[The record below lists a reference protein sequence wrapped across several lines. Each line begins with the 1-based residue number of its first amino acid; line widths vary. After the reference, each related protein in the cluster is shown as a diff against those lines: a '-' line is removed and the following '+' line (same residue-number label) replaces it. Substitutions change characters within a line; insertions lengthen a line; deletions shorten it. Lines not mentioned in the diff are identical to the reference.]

1 MNGIIEYDQKLKSLP
16 KFMLIHQYSPK
27 KNYWNSI
34 FIFTIVYYITLVITN
49 IVLWPPKTI
58 NFVVITKYFFG
69 IEYVLDVAVCFST
82 YFFLQQLEYRFQT
95 LNESW
100 KYLLPGFLPFPGK
113 LTCSIT
119 GMTLDKIRLLHAE
132 LSDSLRLFSVAFG
145 QILLGFFVFSYI
157 DMLLQ
162 FYYFIVFDLTKTE
175 KFSFLNFLRKIVP
188 HIVYLKN
195 VVLVLAIIIAASR
208 VHEKKRKMIS
218 HLRLIRI
225 SNLSANL
232 KIQVKL
238 FMNQI
243 TVFESSEI
251 TAFGI
256 FIINL
261 NLVISILILLIT
273 GIVTLIQMK
282 NHPMIL
288 QSKQSVL
295 KFLLDTRIHNL
306 TYN

>member
-1 MNGIIEYDQKLKSLP
+1 
-16 KFMLIHQYSPK
+16 MLIRQYLTK

-34 FIFTIVYYITLVITN
+34 FIFTIVFYITLVFMN
-49 IVLWPPKTI
+49 AVLFPPNTI
-58 NFVVITKYFFG
+58 NFVVITMYFFR
-69 IEYVLDVAVCFST
+69 IEYVLDVAVWFST

-100 KYLLPGFLPFPGK
+100 KYLLPGFLPFPGEW
-113 LTCSIT
+113 TCSIT
-119 GMTLDKIRLLHAE
+119 EMTLDKIRLLHAE
-132 LSDSLRLFSVAFG
+132 LSDSLRLFSMGFG

-162 FYYFIVFDLTKTE
+162 FYYFINFNDKETE
-175 KFSFLNFLRKIVP
+175 KFSFLYFLKIVVTQTF
-188 HIVYLKN
+188 HIRNIILI
-195 VVLVLAIIIAASR
+195 LSIIIAASR

-225 SNLSANL
+225 SNLSANI

-256 FIINL
+256 FNINL
-261 NLVISILILLIT
+261 NLVTSILILLIT
-273 GIVTLIQMK
+273 GIVTLIQM
-282 NHPMIL
+282 
-288 QSKQSVL
+288 
-295 KFLLDTRIHNL
+295 
-306 TYN
+306 

>member
-1 MNGIIEYDQKLKSLP
+1 MNGITEYDQKLKSLP
-16 KFMLIHQYSPK
+16 RFMLIRQHSPK
-27 KNYWNSI
+27 KYDWNSI
-34 FIFTIVYYITLVITN
+34 LIFSIVYYITTAFTCVI
-49 IVLWPPKTI
+49 LWPPNTI
-58 NFVVITKYFFG
+58 NFVVITMYFFR

-82 YFFLQQLEYRFQT
+82 YFFLKQLEYRFQT

-100 KYLLPGFLPFPGK
+100 KYLLPGFLPFPEEW
-113 LTCSIT
+113 TRSIT

-132 LSDSLRLFSVAFG
+132 LSDLLRLFSMGFG

-162 FYYFIVFDLTKTE
+162 FYYFINFNDKKTE
-175 KFSFLNFLRKIVP
+175 KFSFLYFLRKTVP
-188 HIVYLKN
+188 HIFNLKN
-195 VVLVLAIIIAASR
+195 VILILTIIIAASN

-218 HLRLIRI
+218 NLRLIRI
-225 SNLSANL
+225 SNLSANI
-232 KIQVKL
+232 KIQVKM

-256 FIINL
+256 FSINL

-288 QSKQSVL
+288 QSNQNVQ
-295 KFLLDTRIHNL
+295 KFLLGIYNL
-306 TYN
+306 TIN